1 MSKYAK
7 HTTVPVERSRTQIEQ
22 CLERYG
28 ASSFVFG
35 WDRSSGISAIAFEFK
50 GLMFRIEIP
59 IPTDC
64 PPQDERQRWRVLLL
78 VIKAKLEAVESGIS
92 TIREEFLA
100 YVMTPGGTLGK
111 RLIPQLDGIAKSG
124 NIPPLLG
131 VTAVPPLLARAK

>member
-1 MSKYAK
+1 
-7 HTTVPVERSRTQIEQ
+7 
-22 CLERYG
+22 
-28 ASSFVFG
+28 
-35 WDRSSGISAIAFEFK
+35 
-50 GLMFRIEIP
+50 MFRIEIP